1 MVTLSKVKG
10 LLAPL
15 LLAGLL
21 GAATGCGAS
30 ATPEPAVLP
39 HEAPQTRAPRRHE
52 RPLPRLIAPPPAYGN
67 RVVMA
72 RGASTSSQN

>member
-1 MVTLSKVKG
+1 MVNSVRR

-15 LLAGLL
+15 LLVGF
-21 GAATGCGAS
+21 AALTGCGQS
-30 ATPEPAVLP
+30 ATPAPAAAP
-39 HEAPQTRAPRRHE
+39 REATQTRVPPRRHE

-72 RGASTSSQN
+72 RAPATTSQN

>member
-1 MVTLSKVKG
+1 MKSS
-10 LLAPL
+10 LAPL
-15 LLAGLL
+15 LLAGFL
-21 GAATGCGAS
+21 GAVTGCGAS
-30 ATPEPAVLP
+30 AAPQPAALP

-72 RGASTSSQN
+72 RGPIKSSLN

>member
-1 MVTLSKVKG
+1 MVRLRGVKC

-21 GAATGCGAS
+21 GAATGCGS
-30 ATPEPAVLP
+30 GATPEPALP
-39 HEAPQTRAPRRHE
+39 SREATQTRVPPRRHE

-72 RGASTSSQN
+72 CAD